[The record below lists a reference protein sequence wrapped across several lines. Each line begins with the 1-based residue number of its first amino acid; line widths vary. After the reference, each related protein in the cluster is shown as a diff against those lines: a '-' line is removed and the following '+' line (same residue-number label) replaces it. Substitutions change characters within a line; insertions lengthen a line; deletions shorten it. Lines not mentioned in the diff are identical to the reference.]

1 MNITNT
7 ILTKTAVETTSNG
20 NYIIEYIVI
29 NGKLDRVQMTIQ
41 KIETEEND
49 EHPFVGNIW
58 LEQDNLSC
66 NIPLI
71 SEVKVAPYF
80 SDFDILVT
88 KIKEN
93 ISLETKN

>member
-20 NYIIEYIVI
+20 NYIIEYTVV

-41 KIETEEND
+41 KIEIEEND

-71 SEVKVAPYF
+71 SEVKWPH
-80 SDFDILVT
+80 ILVISIFLSLRLK
-88 KIKEN
+88 KI
-93 ISLETKN
+93 SH

>member
-7 ILTKTAVETTSNG
+7 ILTKTAVEATSNG
-20 NYIIEYIVI
+20 NYIIEYTVV

-41 KIETEEND
+41 KIEKEEND
-49 EHPFVGNIW
+49 EHSFVGNIW
-58 LEQDNLSC
+58 LEQDNLGC